1 LLFSTTDIEE
11 ESQDVEE
18 TDDEDVTTSSAQFW
32 IALSTIIMTLTVILA
47 VVLSYLRR
55 IELKKYQVKKPTKI
69 SYDRATTVSPEI
81 VIREAKN
88 RKDSEIKMINQE
100 IKELEEYLA
109 NSKINLI
116 FLLVD
121 IRHKP
126 TDLDKQ
132 MMRFLFQ
139 SGLAF
144 KIVATKA
151 DKIPKSKISVYIK
164 IVANELMLGTGDIV
178 PFSCE
183 TKKGK
188 EEILALID
196 RFCFKQPNDSDL
208 INFDD
213 ENKQGE

>member
-1 LLFSTTDIEE
+1 LPGYGYAEAGKE
-11 ESQDVEE
+11 HKENW
-18 TDDEDVTTSSAQFW
+18 A
-32 IALSTIIMTLTVILA
+32 TL
-47 VVLSYLRR
+47 
-55 IELKKYQVKKPTKI
+55 
-69 SYDRATTVSPEI
+69 
-81 VIREAKN
+81 
-88 RKDSEIKMINQE
+88 
-100 IKELEEYLA
+100 LEEYLA